1 MWAARFFVWE
11 DDVGM
16 FKALVVLAVVAVLV
30 VARFVARRVVP
41 AWRLSRGFDAFGEA
55 RKRRQRVVVTVT
67 GDDTLWDV
75 DALSVEGIV
84 KSVTMGHGVLTI
96 VMLGAP
102 DGDGAHPTVRF
113 EFPMGVVKGF
123 SVGERPMLRHVD
135 WREDGGFAY
144 VLRFTGGCGE
154 LSADEAAAR
163 VREYGGSCWGL
174 DEAVE
179 CERALSERFPLTGGT
194 LR

>member
-1 MWAARFFVWE
+1 
-11 DDVGM
+11 M
-16 FKALVVLAVVAVLV
+16 FKVLVALAVVVV
-30 VARFVARRVVP
+30 VAAAALFVVRRVVS

-67 GDDTLWDV
+67 DEDMLWDV
-75 DALSVEGIV
+75 DALSAEGIV
-84 KSVTMGHGVLTI
+84 SSVTVGRGVLTI
-96 VMLGAP
+96 FILGAP
-102 DGDGAHPTVRF
+102 DGDGAHPTVCF
-113 EFPMGVVKGF
+113 EFPMSVVRGF

-144 VLRFTGGCGE
+144 ALRFTGSNGE
-154 LSADEAAAR
+154 IGADEAAAR

-179 CERALSERFPLTGGT
+179 CERALNERFPLTGGK
-194 LR
+194 LV

>member
-1 MWAARFFVWE
+1 MMSWWLAGVA
-11 DDVGM
+11 
-16 FKALVVLAVVAVLV
+16 AVVVVAAAVL
-30 VARFVARRVVP
+30 FVARRVVP

-67 GDDTLWDV
+67 DEDMLWDV
-75 DALSVEGIV
+75 DALSAEGIV
-84 KSVTMGHGVLTI
+84 SSVAVGRGVLTI
-96 VMLGAP
+96 FMLGVP
-102 DGDGAHPTVRF
+102 DGDGVHPTVCF
-113 EFPMGVVKGF
+113 EFPMSVVRGF
-123 SVGERPMLRHVD
+123 SVGERPMLRRLD

-154 LSADEAAAR
+154 IGADEAAAR

-179 CERALSERFPLTGGT
+179 CERALNERFPLTGGK
-194 LR
+194 LV